1 MAGYE
6 FEDTNGNRY
15 RITQGAGPGYVHP
28 ENIGAG
34 SPMIASELLKNVPFD
49 TLVAANDHFWIS
61 VLSKMKDVTL
71 RPGEALSNAI
81 ASSYLTI
88 EKIGTAIAADNE
100 VEDPRGMLPVQIQ
113 QALTEIIAGERAEA
127 AMYERQMEKES
138 TFSKGLIYTGAFMT
152 GIGTSVWGALKWV
165 KEVSDVVNPVVKIYH
180 QAKAI
185 QAGWESEDF
194 YSTYSATYMQA
205 EKRELVEALG
215 FDPTAISAQQIDE
228 AIAMASMVMDDPML
242 QHMLY
247 QFVKDYAEAQHAI
260 EITEVAGS
268 GAFELILTIILAAV
282 TGGAGVVAAIGSKA
296 PLIRKF
302 RKVGDLLSD
311 FAKATRKL
319 KIQSKQRKA
328 KGKPADFK
336 DLETSETTAKKG
348 KSGPEGDQSKTPPPP
363 AKKPPPPPKTNP
375 VLDKHNKDVDAHQKA
390 YETKRDNAIANGES
404 NRTVGAYKAKVTEA
418 KGERAASEYM
428 TKNHPDAEMVRGFE
442 TGPGFDQ
449 VYVKRAADGSIEEYI
464 IVEAKGPGA
473 KLGTK
478 AKKGKQM
485 SKKWVGNTVKSME
498 KATDSNTADLGSS
511 LKDAIDFGPLP
522 KVSGMGIEAVETN
535 GVVTGVKPIS
545 LPDGNSFN

>member
-100 VEDPRGMLPVQIQ
+100 VEDPRGMLRVQIQ

-348 KSGPEGDQSKTPPPP
+348 KSGPESDGSSQSKTKQTPTSGPGSEEHR
-363 AKKPPPPPKTNP
+363 AQRWKEYQERGGTWSKERW
-375 VLDKHNKDVDAHQKA
+375 DKQYDVNMQQANKAHKA
-390 YETKRDNAIANGES
+390 VADYRKANGLTDEAGW
-404 NRTVGAYKAKVTEA
+404 RTE
-418 KGERAASEYM
+418 
-428 TKNHPDAEMVRGFE
+428 
-442 TGPGFDQ
+442 
-449 VYVKRAADGSIEEYI
+449 GSISD
-464 IVEAKGPGA
+464 GA
-473 KLGTK
+473 
-478 AKKGKQM
+478 
-485 SKKWVGNTVKSME
+485 V
-498 KATDSNTADLGSS
+498 
-511 LKDAIDFGPLP
+511 
-522 KVSGMGIEAVETN
+522 
-535 GVVTGVKPIS
+535 
-545 LPDGNSFN
+545 